1 MQALKRMIA
10 KLLREI
16 ADKIDA
22 GTTEISEYEA
32 IDILKVIA
40 HRPLSKEQA
49 CRFLNLS
56 RSRFDDL
63 KRFFEKEKYANL
75 ISWAIWDDNDIED
88 LSMFDDLVRQGRI
101 PRGRKRKGFKELIW
115 YEDELR
121 HYVMSLT

>member
-10 KLLREI
+10 KLLREV

-22 GTTEISEYEA
+22 GTCELSEQEALEIMGA
-32 IDILKVIA
+32 VA
-40 HRPLSKEQA
+40 HRVLSKDQA
-49 CRFLNLS
+49 CQFLNLQ

-63 KRFFEKEKYANL
+63 
-75 ISWAIWDDNDIED
+75 
-88 LSMFDDLVRQGRI
+88 VRAGRI

-121 HYVMSLT
+121 QYVMSLT

>member
-10 KLLREI
+10 KLLREA

-22 GTTEISEYEA
+22 GTCELSEQEALEIMGA
-32 IDILKVIA
+32 VA
-40 HRPLSKEQA
+40 HRVLSKDQA
-49 CRFLNLS
+49 CQFLNLQ

-63 KRFFEKEKYANL
+63 
-75 ISWAIWDDNDIED
+75 
-88 LSMFDDLVRQGRI
+88 VRAGRI

-121 HYVMSLT
+121 QYVMSLT